1 MPHTTAPD
9 LIPAGNVP
17 ESKINPSEAARFL
30 RAFVE
35 CSREM
40 QEIVLEMA
48 AIVSE
53 EHSTDDE
60 RLAAFDAM
68 MEALFPGTSA
78 DILEVY
84 HRGLKSPEAAQAAAE
99 LKAEERGFADRVRKL
114 MLERNVTQEQL
125 AQEIGIGQPAVS
137 NILNRRCRPQRR
149 TIVRFAE
156 ALKVQP
162 EELWPN
168 VNATGD

>member
-48 AIVSE
+48 AIVSDE
-53 EHSTDDE
+53 SSTDDE

-84 HRGLKSPEAAQAAAE
+84 HRGLKSPEAAQAAAD
-99 LKAEERGFADRVRKL
+99 LKAEEREFADRVRKL
-114 MLERNVTQEQL
+114 MLERNVTQDQL
-125 AQEIGIGQPAVS
+125 AQAIGIGQPAVS

-156 ALKVQP
+156 ALNVQP

-168 VNATGD
+168 LNATGD